1 MAKLLLLLISSLLV
15 FSVIANKGIVS
26 KSFLFQK
33 KLFVLFVIN
42 LCFVFFFL
50 IFITLFLLLDI
61 CSAQLDCSSCR
72 SYQYCGWCLNEDQQG
87 ICLSSAEDTEIC
99 TGWYEVDCPIHHSE
113 ETDPNQAPL
122 ECGLFDRCDECL
134 ESELGCKYCPYNMK
148 CMLESDNAVCA
159 VPFITK
165 ETESECPLVKEDA
178 GSSLTP
184 FACMIVLLSFL
195 IIVF

>member
-1 MAKLLLLLISSLLV
+1 MGFFVFLLVGYLMAKLLLLLISSLLV
-15 FSVIANKGIVS
+15 FSVIANK
-26 KSFLFQK
+26 
-33 KLFVLFVIN
+33 
-42 LCFVFFFL
+42 
-50 IFITLFLLLDI
+50 DI

-99 TGWYEVDCPIHHSE
+99 TRWYEVDCPIHHSE
-113 ETDPNQAPL
+113 ETDPNQAP
-122 ECGLFDRCDECL
+122 
-134 ESELGCKYCPYNMK
+134 LGCKYCPYNMK